1 MMKVRQEN
9 TLNTGYE
16 KMGYTHYWSP
26 SVALH
31 DAGRAEAFKNCAKVI
46 AAAGRDIA
54 FESDEP
60 KKRPVCDVDSGL
72 IRFNGIGE
80 DGHETFY
87 FQYGG
92 PWSFCKTNNKHY
104 DIYVTACLL
113 VLNHFGLADIS
124 SDGDCYD
131 WESGTICAKE
141 VTGLNIVVPESIRS
155 RDY

>member
-1 MMKVRQEN
+1 
-9 TLNTGYE
+9 
-16 KMGYTHYWSP
+16 MGYTHYWSP
-26 SVALH
+26 SVGPY
-31 DAGRAEAFKNCAKVI
+31 DVGRAEAFENCAKVI

-60 KKRPVCDVDSGL
+60 KKRPVCDAESGL
-72 IRFNGIGE
+72 IRFNGIDE

-92 PWSFCKTNNKHY
+92 PWTFCKTANKHY

-124 SDGDCYD
+124 SDGDCFD
-131 WESGTICAKE
+131 WEEGYILAQQ
-141 VTGLNIVVPESIRS
+141 VTGLKIVVPDSIRS